1 MLTRLAIKLLFWLL
15 PKAEFTPEDRALC
28 TGLLLR
34 NLGALPI
41 RDIILFDEKRQQL
54 LVEGSPLN
62 PKEAATIME
71 ISRNLLDNSLMNK
84 IWNQIKYECLKRG
97 VSEGNNPDSILFYR
111 VALWFGEQER
121 QWLRMFAGDD
131 IDGNLT
137 L

>member
-1 MLTRLAIKLLFWLL
+1 MLTRVAIKLLLWLL
-15 PKAEFTPEDRALC
+15 PRAEFTQKDRALC

-41 RDIILFDEKRQQL
+41 RDIILYDEKKQQL
-54 LVEGSPLN
+54 LVDGSPLKAN
-62 PKEAATIME
+62 EAATIME
-71 ISRNLLDNSLMNK
+71 ISRNILDNSLMNK

-97 VSEGNNPDSILFYR
+97 VSEGNNPDSIMFYR
-111 VALWFGEQER
+111 AAIWFGEQER
-121 QWLRMFAGDD
+121 NWLRMFAGDD